1 MIAAFYTGNN
11 SITASQKYQLIDRVL
26 TLEFTIEP
34 QDVVVPEGHSV
45 LLQCAGSV
53 QPGAL
58 KEGKTAPN
66 IRWRGPDGQELGI
79 VGDTFRNQ
87 LKNGSLYISS
97 VEENRGLTG
106 SYQCL
111 LNVDGIGTIVS
122 RSATVSIARL
132 PEIDQD
138 FMELYLLPGQ
148 TAYFRCMIAPI
159 QSGIKHHVQWLKDDA
174 PLHFDTMRM
183 VILPSGALEI
193 DEVSNSDRGTY
204 QCNVTSGT
212 ISRLSSKKNLNI
224 KKSQGQSE
232 SLAAPQFQIG
242 PSPQTVK
249 EGDTV
254 TFECVAN
261 GNPKPQIRW
270 LRKGE
275 EIDMNDLDSRFSII
289 GTGSLQISSAE
300 DTDSDN
306 YQCRASNSV
315 DSLDAQA
322 TLQVQVPPK
331 FIQSPVDKVAYEK
344 EELELGCSIRGKPKP
359 VIKWLK
365 NGDVITPN
373 DYMQI
378 VGGHNLRILGLL
390 NSDAGMFQCV
400 GSNPA
405 GSVQASARLKI
416 IEPVRETKQSKTTKS
431 LSTRKQNPPPDETV
445 RTKSSS
451 ESKKLSK
458 SALDSLIPD
467 EPGKGARPSLNF
479 GPEDSNYEDDMENY
493 DDMLPLYDDDE
504 TELRLPGRFDS
515 GRRIITPHT
524 DDTSIQEAVF
534 NPYPKHTDQHHK
546 LDDTH
551 LAKVPLPGAPRDLEA
566 QIVKPRFVA
575 LSWMEPIKNPD
586 EVVSYSVYYKMH
598 TSDRERKITTKSRDD
613 QQVNIQSLL
622 PGKIYQ
628 FRVVGNSNHGPGESS
643 EVLEVSTQPE
653 ENIAGPPTNVEGLAL
668 SHNSILVKW
677 DPPLV
682 TNGVITKYRIYYAEN
697 DSGDMYTDSTSPNLE
712 AELTELRPFTEYT
725 ISVVPFNQNG
735 MGDPSN
741 EIKIK
746 TFSSTPSEPPSNVT
760 LEVTSST
767 SITVHWEPPPEE
779 ERNGQIT
786 GYKIRYRKLRESPQ
800 VKTTPANVRHFEL
813 NNLDRMSEY
822 QVKIAAMTVN
832 GSGPFSEWFRVLTY
846 ENDLDETQVPGKPRW
861 ITVRAG
867 AQSIALHWAPPA
879 QQDIKIRSY
888 ILGWGKGVPDDNTQ
902 ELNENIRYFELK
914 NLEPNTEYVLSLRAR
929 NIKGDGPPIYDN
941 VKTRDEEPL
950 DVPAPLQVPVGLR
963 AITMSPNSIVVYWTD
978 MTLSKSQQVTDNRH
992 YTVRYGVSG
1001 SNRYRNHNTTD
1012 LNTMIGDLKPNTQYE
1027 FAVKVVKGRR
1037 ESAWSMS
1044 VLNTTLPNIPLSP
1057 PRNFTVQ
1064 SDGTN
1069 PQNVILQWQPPKHNI
1084 GMINGYVI
1092 YYTTDLT
1099 KRDRDWD
1106 DESVDEGVHMKIIE
1120 NLKPFTTYYFKIQA
1134 KNSKGYSP
1142 FSAMVT
1148 YKTGTAVLMQDS
1160 SIMGGGV
1167 NNQMIIIIIAGA
1179 TAVTL
1184 IIAIVIILLLC
1195 RRKVPSTP
1203 DHTKK
1208 SYQKNNAGIPKP
1220 PDLWIHHDQMELKNV
1235 EKGHH
1240 HTNST
1245 HVSACSDGASSS
1257 GAMTLPRSVV
1267 HEYDSDPALPHVTNS
1282 LDKRSYV
1289 PGYMTTSMNSTMER
1303 PQYPRTQYNMSSRSH
1318 INVDAALSQQSLNQ
1332 PQNNSL
1338 AQTPENPYAYDSMP
1352 SNYSNASVTYA
1363 PGMSVEVPKRGQGHP
1378 LKSFSVPGPPPPNIS
1393 TPIITNPNKHSVPA
1407 VTIRPQN
1414 ASPYKKASFSSLTP
1428 TNRLQ
1433 SGPSVA
1439 HSNDEIQRLAPST
1452 STEELNQEM
1461 ANLEGLMKDLS
1472 AITANEF
1479 EC

>member
-1 MIAAFYTGNN
+1 MGRVRRTSHNKGNGVGVEGGAMRRRRLVN
-11 SITASQKYQLIDRVL
+11 LLGFLESNRTLLVFGLVLVAVASFTTCKASQA
-26 TLEFTIEP
+26 LEFTIEP

-416 IEPVRETKQSKTTKS
+416 IEP
-431 LSTRKQNPPPDETV
+431 
-445 RTKSSS
+445 
-451 ESKKLSK
+451 
-458 SALDSLIPD
+458 
-467 EPGKGARPSLNF
+467 
-479 GPEDSNYEDDMENY
+479 
-493 DDMLPLYDDDE
+493 
-504 TELRLPGRFDS
+504 
-515 GRRIITPHT
+515 
-524 DDTSIQEAVF
+524 
-534 NPYPKHTDQHHK
+534 DQHHK